1 MMTKHLAAAE
11 AWSTELNHHHQV
23 EIRVLAGTIWVTQE
37 SDPVDHV
44 LEAPAVFTTD
54 HAGRVAMQALTAAD
68 VAVEPQQRGLSAAA

>member
-1 MMTKHLAAAE
+1 MTTKHLAAAE
-11 AWSTELNHHHQV
+11 AWSTELHHHHAV

-54 HAGRVAMQALTAAD
+54 HAGRVAMQALTAAE
-68 VAVEPQQRGLSAAA
+68 VAVEPQQRLSAAA

>member
-1 MMTKHLAAAE
+1 MMTKHLAVAE
-11 AWSTELNHHHQV
+11 AWSTELNHHHHV
-23 EIRVLAGTIWVTQE
+23 EIHVLAGTIWVTQE

-68 VAVEPQQRGLSAAA
+68 VAVEPAHRLSAAA